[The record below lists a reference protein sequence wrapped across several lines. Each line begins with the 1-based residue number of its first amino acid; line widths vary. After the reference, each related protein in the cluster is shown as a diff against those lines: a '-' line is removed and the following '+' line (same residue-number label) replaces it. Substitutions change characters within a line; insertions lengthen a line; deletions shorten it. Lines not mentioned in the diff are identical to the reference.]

1 MLAYLI
7 RRIFQGFIVLVLVI
21 LFTFILEH
29 MVPGGPAVVALG
41 HRATK
46 VTIAQFNKENGL
58 DRPIIIQF
66 WSYLTQVLR
75 LNLGYSLEKSAAVW
89 FLIKSALAHTSMLV
103 AVSIV
108 FQFIVAIP
116 LGAMQARRRNTQFD
130 YFATGITFVLY
141 AIPVFLIGE
150 FLISLFTIKL
160 NLLPG
165 HVSSTDGAFSIF
177 TNPVEYILPILTLS
191 LVGIGGL
198 SRFQRSSVV
207 DTYAQDYIR
216 TARAKGLSE
225 KLVLRR
231 HALRNS
237 ILPIITIIGLSL
249 PALVGGALITE
260 SLFGI
265 PGMGELTL
273 TAANSQDMPLVVGT
287 TIVATI
293 MTIVGSL
300 VADLLYAVADPRI
313 RIESR

>member
-1 MLAYLI
+1 MVAYLI

-21 LFTFILEH
+21 LFTFVLEH

-41 HRATK
+41 NRANKTS
-46 VTIAQFNKENGL
+46 IALYNKANGL
-58 DRPIIIQF
+58 DRPIIVQF
-66 WSYLTQVLR
+66 WAYMLQIFR
-75 LNLGYSLEKSAAVW
+75 LDLGYSVMKSAPVW
-89 FLIKSALAHTSMLV
+89 YLIKSAISHTAVLV
-103 AVSIV
+103 SCSIV

-116 LGAMQARRRNTQFD
+116 LGAMQARRRNTKFD
-130 YFATGITFVLY
+130 YTATGITFVLY

-150 FLISLFTIKL
+150 FLIALFAIRYQI
-160 NLLPG
+160 LPG
-165 HVSSTDGAFSIF
+165 HVASTDGAFSMF
-177 TNPVEYILPILTLS
+177 TNPLEYVLPILTLS

-216 TARAKGLSE
+216 TARAKGLNE
-225 KLVLRR
+225 RLVLRR

-237 ILPIITIIGLSL
+237 LLPIITIIGLSL

-273 TAANSQDMPLVVGT
+273 TAANGQDMPLVVGT

-293 MTIVGSL
+293 MTIIGSL

-313 RIESR
+313 RTES

>member
-1 MLAYLI
+1 MLSYLI
-7 RRIFQGFIVLVLVI
+7 RRVFQGFIVLVLVV
-21 LFTFILEH
+21 LFTFLLEH
-29 MVPGGPAVVALG
+29 LVPGGPAVVALG
-41 HRATK
+41 HRATPSAIK
-46 VTIAQFNKENGL
+46 QFNHDNGL

-66 WSYLTQVLR
+66 WTYLVQILS
-75 LNLGYSLEKSAAVW
+75 LNLGYSMVKSASVW
-89 FLIKSALAHTSMLV
+89 YLIKSALAHTSMLV

-116 LGAMQARRRNTQFD
+116 LGAVQARRRNTRFD

-150 FLISLFTIKL
+150 FLITFFAIQLQW
-160 NLLPG
+160 LPG
-165 HVSSTDGAFSIF
+165 HVASTDGSFSIF
-177 TNPVEYILPILTLS
+177 THPLAYVLPILTLS

-198 SRFQRSSVV
+198 SRFERSSVV

-225 KLVLRR
+225 RLVLRR

-273 TAANSQDMPLVVGT
+273 TGANSQDMPLVVGT

>member
-1 MLAYLI
+1 M
-7 RRIFQGFIVLVLVI
+7 VLVI
-21 LFTFILEH
+21 LFTFVLEH

-41 HRATK
+41 HRATPAS
-46 VTIAQFNKENGL
+46 IAQFNHDNGL
-58 DRPIIIQF
+58 DRPIVVQF
-66 WSYLTQVLR
+66 WSYLTQVLS
-75 LNLGYSLEKSAAVW
+75 LNLGYSMVKSSSVW
-89 FLIKSALAHTSMLV
+89 YLIKSALAHTSVLV

-116 LGAMQARRRNTQFD
+116 LGAVQARRRNTKFD

-150 FLISLFTIKL
+150 FLISLFAIKL
-160 NLLPG
+160 QWLPG
-165 HVSSTDGAFSIF
+165 LVPSTDGAFSIF
-177 TNPVEYILPILTLS
+177 LNPVAYILPILTLS

-313 RIESR
+313 RVESR

>member
-1 MLAYLI
+1 
-7 RRIFQGFIVLVLVI
+7 LVLVI
-21 LFTFILEH
+21 LFTFVLEH

-41 HRATK
+41 HRATPAS
-46 VTIAQFNKENGL
+46 IAQFNHDNGL
-58 DRPIIIQF
+58 DRPIVVQF
-66 WSYLTQVLR
+66 WSYLTQVLS
-75 LNLGYSLEKSAAVW
+75 LNLGYSMVKSSSVW
-89 FLIKSALAHTSMLV
+89 YLIKSALAHTSVLV

-116 LGAMQARRRNTQFD
+116 LGAVQARRRNTKFD

-150 FLISLFTIKL
+150 FLISLFAIKL
-160 NLLPG
+160 QWLPG
-165 HVSSTDGAFSIF
+165 LVSSTDGAFSIF
-177 TNPVEYILPILTLS
+177 LNPVAYILPILTLS

-313 RIESR
+313 RVESR